1 MYYFYNGIGEYYLYC
16 IQVCFRE
23 IRSATSVLGCPRV
36 HTNRGSDS
44 EALND
49 ACIIV
54 ISSNPT
60 WSPDGSLDSRSRL
73 FLIGMHASSS
83 LPHLII
89 RFCFSSISL
98 PNCPYML
105 PAPLLLFFPQDKKE
119 IKQVGRK
126 LWRTSRVKYVHS
138 RTHVL
143 MSEISGVV
151 MG

>member
-23 IRSATSVLGCPRV
+23 IRSATSVLGCPAC
-36 HTNRGSDS
+36 TPT
-44 EALND
+44 EA
-49 ACIIV
+49 V
-54 ISSNPT
+54 TVRPST
-60 WSPDGSLDSRSRL
+60 T
-73 FLIGMHASSS
+73 HASSS
-83 LPHLII
+83 SAATQPGPQMDRSIRVPDCSLLACMRLLPCLISSSVSASHRSRCPI
-89 RFCFSSISL
+89 VHICYRHPFFFFS
-98 PNCPYML
+98 PKTR
-105 PAPLLLFFPQDKKE
+105 KKL
-119 IKQVGRK
+119 KRK